1 MEDRNICHFMPC
13 GRDYGAIH
21 VINFVLETKGQ
32 KFEGMRSHSVYRM
45 HYVAGG
51 SGILHMPGRCW
62 PLGEGVLF
70 FVLPAVPFAIE
81 DTGGLEH
88 IYISYIGPRANMI
101 MDRLRIS
108 GQNCVF
114 SDFGEVGD
122 FWRDSLRAGAAMRE
136 LRSESVLLYT
146 FSVLGGRI
154 LEEERAQRRKTD
166 SAERIKRYVD
176 DNFSD
181 MELSLEKIGEA
192 LGYHRKYV
200 SGVFKERL
208 HIGVAEYLNVV
219 RIQHACTLME
229 QGFTSVQD
237 IASLCGFRDPLY
249 FSRVFR
255 ERMGISPRG
264 HLKTLCR
271 DSEGTQFRVQK

>member
-13 GRDYGAIH
+13 GRDYDAIH
-21 VINFVLETKGQ
+21 VINFVLETRGQ

-45 HYVAGG
+45 HYVARG

-62 PLGEGVLF
+62 SLEEGELF

-88 IYISYIGPRANMI
+88 IYISYIGARANMI
-101 MDRLRIS
+101 MDRLKIS

-114 SDFGEVGD
+114 PNFGEVGD
-122 FWRDSLRAGAAMRE
+122 FWSDSLRAGPMMRE

-154 LEEERAQRRKTD
+154 LEEERAERGKSD
-166 SAERIKRYVD
+166 SAERIKRYID

-181 MELSLEKIGEA
+181 TELSLEKIGEA

-255 ERMGISPRG
+255 KRLGISPRERLQMLG
-264 HLKTLCR
+264 KE
-271 DSEGTQFRVQK
+271 S